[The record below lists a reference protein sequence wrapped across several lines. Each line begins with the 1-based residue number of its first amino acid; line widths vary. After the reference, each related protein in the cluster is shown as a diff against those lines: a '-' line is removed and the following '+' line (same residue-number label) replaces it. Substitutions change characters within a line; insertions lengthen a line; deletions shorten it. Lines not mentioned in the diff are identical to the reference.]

1 MLEENLDPKVLARYN
16 SVEGADSYRAEYE
29 TKLHRKLSHKLER
42 KLFQKLFAR
51 TKKIGSLVDIPCGR
65 GRLREIFLENAERV
79 VEGDWSFHMLEGN
92 RRDYGGDGR
101 TPYFRAS
108 ALHLP
113 LADRSFDCV
122 ASIRLNHHIDDVEE
136 REQHVRELLRV
147 ADRYVI
153 FTFFSFH
160 SLKNLWRR
168 ARRPFNGKRPKRTLS
183 LRRVRELG
191 EENGFRLLMAPTLS
205 KLGSGHRFAL
215 LERVENS

>member
-1 MLEENLDPKVLARYN
+1 MDPKVLARYN

-29 TKLHRKLSHKLER
+29 TKLHRKLSHKLEQR
-42 KLFQKLFAR
+42 LFQKLFAR
-51 TKKIGSLVDIPCGR
+51 AGKVGSLVDIPCGR

-79 VEGDWSFHMLEGN
+79 VEGDWSYHMLEGN

-108 ALHLP
+108 AIHLP

-122 ASIRLNHHIDDVEE
+122 ASIRLNHHIDDVGE
-136 REQHVRELLRV
+136 RERHLQELLRV

-153 FTFFSFH
+153 FTFFSYH

-168 ARRPFNGKRPKRTLS
+168 ARRPFNKKRPKRTLS
-183 LRRVRELG
+183 MGRVRELAK
-191 EENGFRLLMAPTLS
+191 EQGFQLVMAPTLS

-215 LERVENS
+215 LERIEAS

>member
-1 MLEENLDPKVLARYN
+1 M
-16 SVEGADSYRAEYE
+16 EGAESYRAEYE
-29 TKLHRKLSHKLER
+29 TKLHRKLSHKLE
-42 KLFQKLFAR
+42 QKLFKKIFAR
-51 TKKIGSLVDIPCGR
+51 TGKVSSLVDIPCGR
-65 GRLREIFLENAERV
+65 GRLREIFLENAEWV

-92 RRDYGGDGR
+92 RRELGGDGR

-113 LADRSFDCV
+113 LGDRSFDCV

-136 REQHVRELLRV
+136 RERHVRELLRV

-153 FTFFSFH
+153 FTFFSYY

-168 ARRPFNGKRPKRTLS
+168 ARRPFNKKRPKRTLS
-183 LRRVRELG
+183 LGRVRELAA
-191 EENGFRLLMAPTLS
+191 EQGFRLVMAPTLS

-215 LERVENS
+215 LERIGAA